1 MFHVIV
7 QTHSLFLSLSI
18 HSIEIQVDY
27 FERDEGIL
35 TKVLE
40 TVVSANDV
48 PLSQTFQED
57 KSLAEVNN
65 VTSVYT
71 HTCTTWALGHGYRSN
86 IYYNGPNCM

>member
-1 MFHVIV
+1 MF
-7 QTHSLFLSLSI
+7 LPLSN

-27 FERDEGIL
+27 FEREGGIL

-40 TVVSANDV
+40 TMVSAKDV

-57 KSLAEVNN
+57 KSLAEVNSSSVNN

-71 HTCTTWALGHGYRSN
+71 QALVIHTSFWALGL
-86 IYYNGPNCM
+86 